1 MHLYLVIGILLSY
14 LFGSI
19 PSAVWV
25 GKLFFGKDVRQM
37 GSGNA
42 GATNTFRV
50 LGKRAG
56 TAVLLLDM
64 GKGLLAALLL
74 PIMESYSN
82 LVSTSPIFWMLMFGF
97 AAILGHLFPVF
108 AGFRGGKGVA
118 TLAGVMLAVHPPLTL
133 TCMGVFLLALLVSH
147 YVSLSSLLSTLCFPI
162 LLLLFPHWRKDGF
175 TLIIFGFILFIALL
189 ITHRKNLGRLWK
201 GTENKTFLLKR

>member
-1 MHLYLVIGILLSY
+1 MHPYIIIGVLLAYLL
-14 LFGSI
+14 GSI

-64 GKGLLAALLL
+64 GKGLIAARLL
-74 PIMESYSN
+74 PIMESNTAFES
-82 LVSTSPIFWMLMFGF
+82 SFPILWMLIFGF
-97 AAILGHLFPVF
+97 AAIMGHLFPVF

-133 TCMGVFLLALLVSH
+133 TCMGVFLLALLLSH
-147 YVSLSSLLSTLCFPI
+147 YVSFSSLLATLCFP
-162 LLLLFPHWRKDGF
+162 LLLLIFPAWRKDGF
-175 TLIIFGFILFIALL
+175 TLIIFGFILFTALL
-189 ITHRKNLGRLWK
+189 ITHRKNLVRLWK
-201 GTENKTFLLKR
+201 GTENKTFLIKS